1 MQRDKETILGHH
13 REKSVDN
20 RENKPYPK
28 SRSSHYYSPGAGGRV
43 GFDINESCAG
53 PLMRSVRI
61 LT

>member
-28 SRSSHYYSPGAGGRV
+28 SRSTHYYSPEVADRPSPDGKFTCRDIGDRGRYV
-43 GFDINESCAG
+43 AK
-53 PLMRSVRI
+53 
-61 LT
+61 